1 MPELETS
8 CLIKSLEP
16 VAVLDWEMAG
26 LAPVEVDLGWMIFM
40 HKFFQVIAE
49 ALEFPGMPKFM
60 TSRDVTSNSPTLQ
73 ELFPRILIGL
83 KFMLLPDTP

>member
-1 MPELETS
+1 
-8 CLIKSLEP
+8 
-16 VAVLDWEMAG
+16 MAG

-60 TSRDVTSNSPTLQ
+60 ASMDVTSKFTAVSYTHLTLPTK
-73 ELFPRILIGL
+73 RIV
-83 KFMLLPDTP
+83 